1 MAKRRKN
8 LGALSIAMANLS
20 GQGLRTAVMEL
31 LCFILAASI
40 FASSIL
46 LASLERGVEQTVNR
60 LGADVIVVPKQ
71 FAAEYS
77 ASLFSG
83 EHCSF
88 YFDGSW
94 LGRVAQVEGV
104 EKASPQ
110 LFIATLDASCCSV
123 PLQIIAYDSKTDFI
137 IQPWLKS
144 SLDSLS
150 ERGLGFGE
158 VVVGGGVYA
167 KPGSTLIFFGRE
179 QKVAGKLER
188 TDTSYDNC
196 TFIDFSTARDI
207 LRTDVARENRLG
219 DMDPETVISSIMIRV
234 AEGVNPLSVARKINF
249 MAENSPIWAYTA
261 NSMVSRASD
270 AVESFSAFSV
280 VLNVLLLATA
290 ALAVVC
296 IFTVTIIQ
304 RRPEFGVMLTLG
316 APKSFIVRI
325 ILAEGLAIGL
335 IGGFL
340 GIASAGGVMLAFKE
354 QIQTATGIPAFI
366 SAAGFYAATGVK
378 CLLISVAAGLAAS
391 VCAILAVCRGEPIRL
406 IQEKEA

>member
-1 MAKRRKN
+1 MAKRRKR
-8 LGALSIAMANLS
+8 LSVFSIAAANLS

-94 LGRVAQVEGV
+94 LDRVAQIEGV

-110 LFIATLDASCCSV
+110 LFIATLEASCCSV

-144 SLDSLS
+144 SLDGLS
-150 ERGLGFGE
+150 ERGVGMGE
-158 VVVGGGVYA
+158 VVVGGGVYS

-179 QKVAGKLER
+179 QKVVGKLER

-207 LRTDVARENRLG
+207 LRTDAARENRLG

-234 AEGVNPLSVARKINF
+234 ADGVNPMSVARKINYSI
-249 MAENSPIWAYTA
+249 ENSPLWAYTA
-261 NSMVSRASD
+261 NSMVSKAAD

-325 ILAEGLAIGL
+325 ILAENPRRRARNRAHRRLPRHSV
-335 IGGFL
+335 GGRRDARLQGADTDSDGHSRLHQRRRFL
-340 GIASAGGVMLAFKE
+340 
-354 QIQTATGIPAFI
+354 
-366 SAAGFYAATGVK
+366 
-378 CLLISVAAGLAAS
+378 
-391 VCAILAVCRGEPIRL
+391 RGDRR
-406 IQEKEA
+406 

>member
-1 MAKRRKN
+1 MAKKRKR
-8 LGALSIAMANLS
+8 LGVFSIAAANLS

-94 LGRVAQVEGV
+94 LDRVAQIEGV

-110 LFIATLDASCCSV
+110 LFIATLEASCCSV

-144 SLDSLS
+144 SLDGLS
-150 ERGLGFGE
+150 ERGVGMGE
-158 VVVGGGVYA
+158 VVVGGGVYS

-179 QKVAGKLER
+179 QKVVGKLAR

-207 LRTDVARENRLG
+207 LRTDAARENRLG

-234 AEGVNPLSVARKINF
+234 ADGVNPMSVARKINYSI
-249 MAENSPIWAYTA
+249 ENSPLWAYTA
-261 NSMVSRASD
+261 NSMVSKAAD

-290 ALAVVC
+290 A
-296 IFTVTIIQ
+296 
-304 RRPEFGVMLTLG
+304 MLTLG

-354 QIQTATGIPAFI
+354 QIQIATGIPAFI

>member
-1 MAKRRKN
+1 MAKRRKR
-8 LGALSIAMANLS
+8 LSVFSIAAANLS

-94 LGRVAQVEGV
+94 LDRVAQIEGV

-110 LFIATLDASCCSV
+110 LFIATLEASCCSV

-144 SLDSLS
+144 SLDGLS
-150 ERGLGFGE
+150 ERGVGMGE
-158 VVVGGGVYA
+158 VVVGGGVYS

-179 QKVAGKLER
+179 QKVVGKLER

-207 LRTDVARENRLG
+207 LRTDAARENRLG

-234 AEGVNPLSVARKINF
+234 ADGVNPMSVARKINYSI
-249 MAENSPIWAYTA
+249 ENSPLWAYTA
-261 NSMVSRASD
+261 NSMVSKAAD

-290 ALAVVC
+290 AFGSGSLWMPALCTGAALMGVSYSMQAMLPALLASQ
-296 IFTVTIIQ
+296 IYAGQYQKRYSLLMTVLSCS
-304 RRPEFGVMLTLG
+304 ESEVL
-316 APKSFIVRI
+316 
-325 ILAEGLAIGL
+325 
-335 IGGFL
+335 
-340 GIASAGGVMLAFKE
+340 
-354 QIQTATGIPAFI
+354 
-366 SAAGFYAATGVK
+366 
-378 CLLISVAAGLAAS
+378 
-391 VCAILAVCRGEPIRL
+391 
-406 IQEKEA
+406 